1 MANKIS
7 NTAGNRQL
15 YRQAYLIEFY
25 ESDLINPKETF
36 TFSLPPESEE
46 ISYSQRKTET
56 KTFGGLHV
64 TEYGTDA
71 AKITL
76 SGSTV
81 NQELKRIY
89 RGKGNGKWLSGE
101 DEIYFFRSLILRYRS
116 LENLQKRARGRI
128 LIYDLSKITGTHN
141 EQNEDNNILSNVR
154 IANCWVSF
162 PGDFK
167 IRRSNDQPFT
177 YKYTFEFTGVPYE
190 YMAERFETQEPDLN
204 ALELVKDNL
213 NQLYELT
220 TGEAGSLQGHTDN
233 TDSTGNIGNLDQLHE
248 SVRGGIGSLQGHTA
262 NLNRNI
268 RRLSTLLAMPE
279 RILTMAMSDTGR
291 MAASILGNA
300 AGAARNARSAVE
312 LPRTVQLRALN
323 IYLEIQNAANS
334 LMRETV
340 NLVEAGLN
348 LVSAETYR
356 IPPAIKKRL
365 NINNAEF
372 LDMFRI
378 TANRLENAAC
388 ELCAAVKS
396 SSMPDI
402 FVGEPDPQTGRARVF
417 TTYGSKP
424 VMLKSTDSMES
435 LALEHLGDPGRAID
449 IAMFNGI
456 ASLDDLTPGDI
467 IKIPVTERSARQA
480 ANRIYA
486 RREDLDNYGR
496 DILLTDE
503 GRIAVL
509 HSGDYALAS
518 GTQNLSQAVLLR
530 LRENVAKR
538 IRLNAYGIRANIA
551 DPVIGRAY
559 VASSVE
565 LTVSSDP
572 RVASV
577 DSISFRGERDILYV
591 DVAYT
596 DINNNIGRIAG
607 AV

>member
-7 NTAGNRQL
+7 NIAGNRQL
-15 YRQAYLIEFY
+15 YKKAYLIEFF
-25 ESDLINPKETF
+25 SGHPTMPIETF

-64 TEYGTDA
+64 AEYGTDA

-81 NQELKRIY
+81 NQELKRVF
-89 RGKGNGKWLSGE
+89 RGKDNDKWLSGE
-101 DEIYFFRSLILRYRS
+101 DEIYYFRKLILQFRS
-116 LENLQKRARGRI
+116 LENLQRTARGKV
-128 LIYDLSKITGTHN
+128 LIYDLSKITGDLN
-141 EQNEDNNILSNVR
+141 ERNDGVR
-154 IANCWVSF
+154 IANCWVAF

-167 IRRSNDQPFT
+167 IRRSNDRPFT
-177 YKYTFEFTGVPYE
+177 YKYTFEFTGIPLEDVKE
-190 YMAERFETQEPDLN
+190 SFESQEPGPARGLERAKEFMN
-204 ALELVKDNL
+204 RLHELVRD
-213 NQLYELT
+213 
-220 TGEAGSLQGHTDN
+220 GVDFLQGHT
-233 TDSTGNIGNLDQLHE
+233 GNI
-248 SVRGGIGSLQGHTA
+248 
-262 NLNRNI
+262 NRQI
-268 RRLSTLLAMPE
+268 RLVSSLLAMPE
-279 RILTMAMSDTGR
+279 RIITQAMSATGR
-291 MAASILGNA
+291 MASSVLGNSA
-300 AGAARNARSAVE
+300 DAVRSAGSVVE

-323 IYLEIQNAANS
+323 INLEIQNAANN
-334 LMRETV
+334 LMRETAK
-340 NLVEAGLN
+340 LTEAVRN
-348 LVSAETYR
+348 FAKAETYQV
-356 IPPAIKKRL
+356 PPGIAKRHNMNMAEFRDSL
-365 NINNAEF
+365 NIIING
-372 LDMFRI
+372 
-378 TANRLENAAC
+378 LENSAC
-388 ELCAAVKS
+388 ELCAATKS
-396 SSMPDI
+396 SNLPDL
-402 FVGEPDPQTGRARVF
+402 FFGEPDPQTGRERIF
-417 TTYGSKP
+417 QTYGSKP
-424 VMLKSTDSMES
+424 IRLKSTDCLES
-435 LALEHLGDPGRAID
+435 LAQEHLGGVDRAID
-449 IAMFNGI
+449 IAMYNGV

-480 ANRIYA
+480 ANQIYA
-486 RREDLDNYGR
+486 RCEDMDNYGR

-503 GRIAVL
+503 GRIAIS
-509 HSGDYALAS
+509 HRGDYALAS

-572 RVASV
+572 RVAQV